1 MIQKLF
7 QSNQRAK
14 TLRSFILIIFVVLL
28 GSVVVGGKQ
37 YNQAVD
43 VIYEKTKIKFPHT
56 KEVDFRLG
64 LDLQGG
70 THLVYQADFKDVPDG
85 EHASALEGV
94 RDVIERRV
102 NVFGVSEPLVQT
114 SLPDRVVIELA
125 GISDVNQAINM
136 IGETPLLEFKEEV
149 AEERE
154 MTEEELTEMTMV
166 NKLAE
171 EKAIEVLAQVL
182 SGDDF
187 AQLAKDNSQDEITK
201 DLGGDLGYIDNKT
214 NPEIVDLVKDLEV
227 GKTTEELVKSRLG
240 FEILKLEDKKRKT
253 NPFNEEEVEREVKAS
268 HILICHN
275 EADQCESGLSKED
288 ALNKIKEIEKD
299 ITPENFSEKAIEFS
313 TGPSGPS
320 GGSLGWFERQSMV
333 KPFADT
339 VFDNQEVGSVSYVV
353 ETMFGYH
360 LILKEDEKDI
370 EEYKVSRILF
380 RVKSKADY
388 VNQVNWENT
397 ELTGKNLERA
407 IVQFNP
413 NDSMPEV
420 GLQFDDE
427 GSEMFANITER
438 NLGKQVAIF
447 LDSYPISVP
456 TVNSKITGGQAV
468 ISGGFSIEEAKLLAQ
483 RLNAGALPVP
493 IDLISQQTVGASLG
507 KVSVDTSIK
516 AGIIGLVAVAIFM
529 ILYYRFLGI
538 VAVVSLV
545 CYGILILSVF
555 KIWPGFTI
563 SLSGLAGFILS
574 IGMAVDANVLIF
586 ERLREEFREGKPI
599 SLAVKDA
606 FERAW
611 PSIRDGNISTLVTCF
626 ILYSFTTSVVKG
638 FALTL
643 MLGIGIS
650 MFSAIIITKT
660 LLEVFLGKWAENR
673 KWLVIGK

>member
-14 TLRSFILIIFVVLL
+14 TLRSLVLIILVVLI
-28 GSVVVGGKQ
+28 GSIVVGGKQ

-43 VIYEKTKIKFPHT
+43 VIYEKIKIKLPHT

-70 THLVYQADFKDVPDG
+70 THLVYQADFKDVPNG

-125 GISDVNQAINM
+125 GISDVNEAINM

-154 MTEEELTEMTMV
+154 MTEEEIAEMNAINTI
-166 NKLAE
+166 AE
-171 EKAIEVLAQVL
+171 EKAVEVLAKVL
-182 SGDDF
+182 LGDNF
-187 AQLAKDNSQDEITK
+187 AQLAKDNSEDETTK
-201 DLGGDLGYIDNKT
+201 DMGGDLGYITSKT
-214 NPEIVDLVKDLEV
+214 NPEIFEFVKDLEV
-227 GKTTEELVKSRLG
+227 GKTTEELKNSRFG
-240 FEILKLEDKKRKT
+240 FEILKLEDKKKKT
-253 NPFNEEEVEREVKAS
+253 NPFNAEEIEKEVKAS

-275 EADQCESGLSKED
+275 EAEQCESDLSKED
-288 ALNKIKEIEKD
+288 ALAKMKEVEKET
-299 ITPENFSEKAIEFS
+299 TPENFSEKAIEFS
-313 TGPSGPS
+313 TGPSGPD
-320 GGSLGWFERQSMV
+320 GGNLGWFERQSMV

-339 VFDNQEVGSVSYVV
+339 VFDNQEVGKISYIV

-360 LILKEDEKDI
+360 LILKEAERDV

-380 RVKSKADY
+380 RTKFKTDY

-397 ELTGKNLERA
+397 ELTGKHLERA
-407 IVQFNP
+407 VVQFNP
-413 NDSMPEV
+413 NDNMPEV
-420 GLQFDDE
+420 GLQFDNE
-427 GSEMFANITER
+427 GAEMFANITER

-493 IDLISQQTVGASLG
+493 INLISQQTVGASLG

-538 VAVVSLV
+538 IAVISLM
-545 CYGILILSVF
+545 CYGILILFVF

-586 ERLREEFREGKPI
+586 ERLREEFREGKPV

-611 PSIRDGNISTLVTCF
+611 PSIRDGNISTLVTCL

-643 MLGIGIS
+643 MLGVGIS

-660 LLEVFLGKWAENR
+660 LLEVFLGRWAENK